1 MENNFDKEN
10 EQIEPII
17 EPIEEPVAESSAEEV
32 TVGEATAEEETLT
45 HENEETKTAPISETT
60 VSSAPVAKKPFPA
73 WILAVL
79 GVLLVSVITLL
90 VLIIPR
96 EIDYTVSVV
105 DEIGNPVSN
114 VMVKL
119 TDITGETKTRVT
131 DKMGKVTFNDIKVK
145 IIGKKNV
152 VNLIQGLS
160 KAKILTA
167 EYQLDKWS
175 TELRAVV
182 CNEENILSITGQI
195 EEDSYAYFAK
205 PASYN
210 IPSLNGA
217 VYFCFTAN
225 EKGVYSV
232 SIQSDDTA
240 ATVAYVG
247 MPMYVQTT
255 HVGDGEYDGKS
266 FELIIQDIETPY
278 VIAVSA
284 SSGSDV
290 SFTIERTADAP
301 LDPQYMPWTSVPTT
315 ENFIEVN
322 TNVLTPLDIANAS
335 LSVELRDGYYYTS
348 TGKRI
353 YVRIGSSSEY
363 LDASLALLAGCIDDK
378 VGINIGGYVYENGVF
393 KDKYSYNNMI
403 EDYYNH
409 CDENGVY
416 PLTEELAEGIKLH
429 GESSGWW
436 NPTSPNFLFA
446 GKPYNADNAWLF
458 LCCTSN

>member
-1 MENNFDKEN
+1 MENNFEKEN
-10 EQIEPII
+10 EQLETQN
-17 EPIEEPVAESSAEEV
+17 EQSAEIITEQV
-32 TVGEATAEEETLT
+32 AT
-45 HENEETKTAPISETT
+45 P
-60 VSSAPVAKKPFPA
+60 KKAFPW
-73 WILAVL
+73 WIIAVL
-79 GVLLVSVITLL
+79 GVLLASVITLL

-152 VNLIQGLS
+152 VNLNQGLS

-167 EYQLDKWS
+167 EYQLDKGS

-205 PASYN
+205 SGSYN
-210 IPSLNGA
+210 IPSLNGV

-301 LDPQYMPWTSVPTT
+301 LDPQYMPWTTVPAT
-315 ENFIEVN
+315 EEFKEFS
-322 TNVLTPLDIANAS
+322 TGTLTALDIASAS
-335 LSVELRDGYYYTS
+335 LSVTLGDDGYYYTNV
-348 TGKRI
+348 GKRV
-353 YVRIGSSSEY
+353 YVRISSTSQY
-363 LDASLALLAGCIDDK
+363 LDASIALIAGCVDDN
-378 VGINIGGYVYENGVF
+378 VGVNFGGYVYDENGEFV
-393 KDKYSYNNMI
+393 DKYSYNDMI
-403 EDYYNH
+403 SAYYEH
-409 CDENGVY
+409 VDANGVY
-416 PLTEELAEGIKLH
+416 PLTEELANAIKVH
-429 GESSGWW
+429 GESTGWW
-436 NPTSPNFLFA
+436 NPNAANFLFN
-446 GKPYNADNAWLF
+446 GKPYNAENAWLF
-458 LCCTSN
+458 LCCTEQ